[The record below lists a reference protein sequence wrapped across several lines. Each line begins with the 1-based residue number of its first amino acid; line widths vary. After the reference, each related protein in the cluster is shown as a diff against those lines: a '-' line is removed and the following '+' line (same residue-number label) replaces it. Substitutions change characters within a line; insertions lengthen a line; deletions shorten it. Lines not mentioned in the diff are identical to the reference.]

1 MFPMAGV
8 IRFHRRRAYNKTA
21 PMEQHHIK
29 RYHKRKQNLLG
40 SMPMLLAIFAS
51 PRSPR
56 ILRSLLSIKIISVLP
71 WNGWCRRCS
80 RQSSPCSSSG
90 CWLWSSFLSGQLI
103 SFVVAQI
110 CFEITSV
117 AHKGMKWQT
126 SLTSQ
131 ELKSCCHPPL
141 CKSAG
146 QNKKGVQTNSKQDL
160 FFQHSLHAGYLYKSI
175 RVVQDTVN
183 QWLVKVLLWIF
194 NQSTT
199 EWEQWTW
206 QQ

>member
-1 MFPMAGV
+1 METKHTWINANVVGHFCKSEESTNPEVPSEHQDHQRASLEWMMSPMQQT
-8 IRFHRRRAYNKTA
+8 IFT
-21 PMEQHHIK
+21 
-29 RYHKRKQNLLG
+29 LLLFW
-40 SMPMLLAIFAS
+40 LLAL
-51 PRSPR
+51 
-56 ILRSLLSIKIISVLP
+56 ILL
-71 WNGWCRRCS
+71 
-80 RQSSPCSSSG
+80 
-90 CWLWSSFLSGQLI
+90 LSGQLI

-160 FFQHSLHAGYLYKSI
+160 FFQHPLHAGYLYQSEWYKI
-175 RVVQDTVN
+175 
-183 QWLVKVLLWIF
+183 LLISGW
-194 NQSTT
+194 
-199 EWEQWTW
+199 
-206 QQ
+206 